1 MWMEFHIPMCD
12 REATMKTIQMTIDE
26 PLLTEVDRVSQA
38 LKTNRSEF
46 IREALKLALQR
57 RRSSSWNAV
66 MPRATHEHPVQPQE
80 FAIAELTWCG
90 VTHEA
95 GRHSLVYL

>member
-1 MWMEFHIPMCD
+1 
-12 REATMKTIQMTIDE
+12 MKTIQMTIDE
-26 PLLTEVDRVSQA
+26 PLLVEVDRVSQA

-57 RRSSSWNAV
+57 QKILELERRHADGYAGTLCNRMSSRLRS
-66 MPRATHEHPVQPQE
+66 P
-80 FAIAELTWCG
+80 IWCG

-95 GRHSLVYL
+95 G